1 MKIDSWFF
9 AIGIFI
15 LAVTIGH
22 MTAPP
27 IGFLVL
33 GGGMVFMALFS
44 KYFD

>member
-1 MKIDSWFF
+1 MKLNFWFF

-15 LAVTIGH
+15 LAITIGH

-27 IGFLVL
+27 IGFLSCGVAFL
-33 GGGMVFMALFS
+33 FMALFS